1 MYSILC
7 RRQYKRGIHDPIES
21 NMTPIDN
28 YLLRLPNEILLTILK
43 KMNTMDVLYSLIGV
57 GIERLDLL
65 AQDKI
70 FTNILNFVSTDI
82 DNIF

>member
-1 MYSILC
+1 
-7 RRQYKRGIHDPIES
+7 
-21 NMTPIDN
+21 MTPIDN